1 MMKRI
6 DAALDRADGAL
17 RAWLMGGRIPGWLLE
32 LLTFAAFFALM
43 MTRTLT
49 QLAGASMGCRMLTV
63 FVLCLPLAVMLRF
76 ARQAGES
83 RRMGLFG
90 HALLAAV

>member
-32 LLTFAAFFALM
+32 LLTFEVQVHGLPFFLF
-43 MTRTLT
+43 L
-49 QLAGASMGCRMLTV
+49 QLVM
-63 FVLCLPLAVMLRF
+63 CLHGSL
-76 ARQAGES
+76 
-83 RRMGLFG
+83 GLYF
-90 HALLAAV
+90 